1 MFTTY
6 LATWLPDI
14 LVESSTGTRPSV
26 TGLSDVTQTSAVRL
40 VTTRELPLGCI
51 KYTRY
56 TSRTPRDRELERSII
71 KEEIFLFQYQ
81 KNREKK
87 KMLCEVDPLT

>member
-1 MFTTY
+1 M
-6 LATWLPDI
+6 AWLPDI
-14 LVESSTGTRPSV
+14 LVESSTGDRPSV
-26 TGLSDVTQTSAVRL
+26 TGLFSVNRTSAIQL

-71 KEEIFLFQYQ
+71 KEEIFLFQNH